1 MKEKIL
7 LNEKEIEITITR
19 LCWELIENHDNFE
32 NTCIIGLQPRGVFF
46 ADRIVERLK
55 ELTKKDNFCYG
66 RLDIT
71 FFRDDFGRRD
81 ELLLAN
87 QTDINFIVEH
97 KRVIFID
104 DVLYSG
110 RSIRAA
116 LNAIGSFGRPAS
128 IELMT
133 LINRRFSRE
142 LPIFPKYIGKEVDAI
157 ASERVRVNWK
167 SKTSQDSVT
176 LVKTEE

>member
-32 NTCIIGLQPRGVFF
+32 NTCIIGLQPRGIFF
-46 ADRIVERLK
+46 ADRIVEKLK
-55 ELTKKDNFCYG
+55 ELTGKDQFCYG
-66 RLDIT
+66 KLDIT
-71 FFRDDFGRRD
+71 FFRDDFGRRN

-87 QTDINFIVEH
+87 QTDINFIVEN
-97 KRVIFID
+97 KKVIFID

-116 LNAIGSFGRPAS
+116 LSAIGSFGRPSS

-167 SKTSQDSVT
+167 SQTNQDSVT
-176 LVKTEE
+176 LVKTAE